1 MKKDKGKEN
10 LINFL
15 MIALVIGGL
24 ILSLGIFLVGKHIP
38 YGNLILVIG
47 STIVYVSIILLAWKI

>member
-10 LINFL
+10 LINVL
-15 MIALVIGGL
+15 TIALVIGIF

-38 YGNLILVIG
+38 YGNLVLIVG
-47 STIVYVSIILLAWKI
+47 ATIVYISIIILAWKI

>member
-10 LINFL
+10 PINVL
-15 MIALVIGGL
+15 TIALVIGIF

-38 YGNLILVIG
+38 YGNLVLIVG
-47 STIVYVSIILLAWKI
+47 ATIVYISIIILAWKI

>member
-10 LINFL
+10 LINVL
-15 MIALVIGGL
+15 TMALVIGIF

-38 YGNLILVIG
+38 YGNLVLIVG
-47 STIVYVSIILLAWKI
+47 STIVYISIIILAWKV